1 MFGFNYTPDIVAQVS
16 SETVY
21 DRFNNQLENGPHA
34 AVHQGVAGGFRGL
47 GDLGPASS
55 PNGQSIQLASLV
67 GPHWHEWS
75 ADPIFFLH
83 HTNVDRIWWQ
93 WQQQD
98 PQTRTFAYG
107 GSIGENGPTA
117 DLDDILPMQ
126 GLAPDS
132 AVREYMDVNSAH
144 LCYTY

>member
-1 MFGFNYTPDIVAQVS
+1 MHRYWDWAADSGAPASADVWDPTTGFGGNGNQTTPSVFGTVCVLDGPFTVLNPVYWNNGVRPHCLQRSFAETTGDPPVEMFGFNYTPDIVAQVS

-67 GPHWHEWS
+67 GPH
-75 ADPIFFLH
+75 
-83 HTNVDRIWWQ
+83 
-93 WQQQD
+93 
-98 PQTRTFAYG
+98 
-107 GSIGENGPTA
+107 
-117 DLDDILPMQ
+117 
-126 GLAPDS
+126 
-132 AVREYMDVNSAH
+132 
-144 LCYTY
+144 